1 VETTKNQP
9 LLSSV
14 VGGKNK
20 ENTINER
27 IENIFIVKEIETDKY
42 PNGENFEFSY
52 DVALIL
58 QTESRFYVFWR
69 NLIFNTL
76 EISICKD
83 IKDAVESIKEL
94 NEDDEEIED
103 VTIVKK
109 KIIEQL

>member
-1 VETTKNQP
+1 
-9 LLSSV
+9 
-14 VGGKNK
+14 
-20 ENTINER
+20 
-27 IENIFIVKEIETDKY
+27 
-42 PNGENFEFSY
+42 
-52 DVALIL
+52 
-58 QTESRFYVFWR
+58 
-69 NLIFNTL
+69 LIFNTL